1 MAIVKIKVTELF
13 DGDVRWI
20 SLVKR
25 GANRLPIKILK
36 AEEEKEMGGINLGAM
51 LFRKRDGQRA
61 TPATDEMTIAAV
73 VIRKDEEYTDKL
85 IAKVKDLGLKV
96 EDKQEDD
103 NVIILKQ
110 ESWTDD
116 ESQMVSMRLNDDVG
130 IILGGN
136 ARKFFDPFSD
146 SMDFDENV
154 STKGFFPGLAMSME
168 ALMSTVS
175 GIMRNSEKRQDA
187 GSLIESALDAHKSFV
202 MGLTKNL
209 PKVAFKLE
217 DLDGFGV
224 MNKGDCAECDDKKKV
239 ETSSDRA
246 AGEGDV
252 YDTCPP
258 GQVRDASG
266 NCVVTD
272 TSAEGNVAAI
282 DKVEKALKAA
292 QELVEKARHPGGCPE
307 GQHRQDGRCVP
318 NKATKSPGNPDE
330 NNANLSPRADCPAGQ
345 HLVDGNCVPMETGAT
360 NQPPPPVG
368 TGAGQMGAET
378 GEMLKTLTKIT
389 ETMQAVT
396 AAVSGLTKDVGKQ
409 QDRLNSV
416 EEAAK
421 AATKAV
427 EGTVLIGSTVQAE
440 DLDGMR
446 ADRSR
451 AKDDT
456 TVQKGFW
463 GGTQMEKMFN
473 PDFTAD
479 LKE

>member
-1 MAIVKIKVTELF
+1 MAVVKIKVTELF

-36 AEEEKEMGGINLGAM
+36 AEEEKAMGIDLGAM

-96 EDKQEDD
+96 EDKEEDD

-110 ESWTDD
+110 DAWQDD

-217 DLDGFGV
+217 DLDGFEV
-224 MNKGDCAECDDKKKV
+224 MNKGDCTECGKAKAEH
-239 ETSSDRA
+239 ETSHDRA
-246 AGEGDV
+246 AGEGTDFQG
-252 YDTCPP
+252 CPP
-258 GQVRDASG
+258 GTQRDDKG
-266 NCVVTD
+266 NCVESAAEEQGHGVIEAGAGAEN
-272 TSAEGNVAAI
+272 TSGDDGAAI
-282 DKVEKALKAA
+282 
-292 QELVEKARHPGGCPE
+292 G
-307 GQHRQDGRCVP
+307 
-318 NKATKSPGNPDE
+318 ATKGNAKKSPGNPDE
-330 NNANLSPRADCPAGQ
+330 NNANLSPRADCPSGQ
-345 HLVDGNCVPMETGAT
+345 HLVDGRCVPMETGAT
-360 NQPPPPVG
+360 SQAPPPVG
-368 TGAGQMGAET
+368 TGAGQLGAET
-378 GEMLKTLTKIT
+378 GEMLKALTKIT

-416 EEAAK
+416 EDTAK
-421 AATKAV
+421 AAAKAV
-427 EGTVLIGSTVQAE
+427 EGTALVGSTVQPE

-451 AKDDT
+451 SKDDT
-456 TVQKGFW
+456 RVQKGFW
-463 GGTQMEKMFN
+463 GNTQMEKMFN

>member
-36 AEEEKEMGGINLGAM
+36 SEEEKEMGGINLGAM

-85 IAKVKDLGLKV
+85 VAKVKDLGLKV
-96 EDKQEDD
+96 EDKEEDD
-103 NVIILKQ
+103 SVIILKQ
-110 ESWTDD
+110 DAWQDD

-187 GSLIESALDAHKSFV
+187 GGLIESALDAHKSFV
-202 MGLTKNL
+202 MSLTKKL
-209 PKVAFKLE
+209 PMVAFKLE
-217 DLDGFGV
+217 DLDGFELL
-224 MNKGDCAECDDKKKV
+224 NKGDCAECGKAKAEH
-239 ETSSDRA
+239 ETSHDRA
-246 AGEGDV
+246 AGEGTDFQG
-252 YDTCPP
+252 CPP
-258 GQVRDASG
+258 GTQRDDKG
-266 NCVVTD
+266 NCIE
-272 TSAEGNVAAI
+272 SAAEEQGHGVIEAGAGSENTTGDDGAAI
-282 DKVEKALKAA
+282 
-292 QELVEKARHPGGCPE
+292 G
-307 GQHRQDGRCVP
+307 
-318 NKATKSPGNPDE
+318 ATKSPGNPDE
-330 NNANLSPRADCPAGQ
+330 NNANLSPRGDCPAGS
-345 HLVDGNCVPMETGAT
+345 HLVDGRCVPMETGAT
-360 NQPPPPVG
+360 SEAPPPVG
-368 TGAGQMGAET
+368 TGAGQLGAET
-378 GEMLKTLTKIT
+378 GEMLKALNKIT

-396 AAVSGLTKDVGKQ
+396 TAVSGLSKDVGKQ

-416 EEAAK
+416 EDTAK
-421 AATKAV
+421 AAAKAV
-427 EGTVLIGSTVQAE
+427 EGTALVGSTVQPE

-451 AKDDT
+451 SKDDT
-456 TVQKGFW
+456 RVQKGFW
-463 GGTQMEKMFN
+463 GNTQMEKMFS
-473 PDFTAD
+473 PEFTAD

>member
-1 MAIVKIKVTELF
+1 
-13 DGDVRWI
+13 
-20 SLVKR
+20 
-25 GANRLPIKILK
+25 
-36 AEEEKEMGGINLGAM
+36 MGIDLGAM

-61 TPATDEMTIAAV
+61 TPATDELTIAAV
-73 VIRKDEEYTDKL
+73 VIRKDEKYTDKL
-85 IAKVKDLGLKV
+85 IAKVKELGLKV
-96 EDKQEDD
+96 EDKEEDD

-110 ESWTDD
+110 ENWTDD

-136 ARKFFDPFSD
+136 AKKFFDPFSD

-187 GSLIESALDAHKSFV
+187 GGLIESALDAHKSFV
-202 MGLTKNL
+202 MSLTKKL
-209 PKVAFKLE
+209 PMVAFKLE
-217 DLDGFGV
+217 DLDGFEI
-224 MNKGDCAECDDKKKV
+224 MNKGACTECGKAKAEH
-239 ETSSDRA
+239 ETSHDRA
-246 AGEGDV
+246 AGEGTDFQG
-252 YDTCPP
+252 CPP
-258 GQVRDASG
+258 GTQRDDKG
-266 NCVVTD
+266 NCVE
-272 TSAEGNVAAI
+272 SAAEEQGHGIIGAGAGAEATTGDDGAAI
-282 DKVEKALKAA
+282 
-292 QELVEKARHPGGCPE
+292 G
-307 GQHRQDGRCVP
+307 
-318 NKATKSPGNPDE
+318 ATKSPGNPDE

-368 TGAGQMGAET
+368 TGAGQQGAET
-378 GEMLKTLTKIT
+378 GEMLKALTKVT

-396 AAVSGLTKDVGKQ
+396 NAITGLTTKVDKLETDSGKS

-427 EGTVLIGSTVQAE
+427 EGTALVGTITQPE

-446 ADRSR
+446 ADRTR
-451 AKDDT
+451 KDEAQ
-456 TVQKGFW
+456 VKKGFW
-463 GGTQMEKMFN
+463 GNTQMEKMFN
-473 PDFTAD
+473 ADFTAD